1 MFTPVIGLWAKC
13 TDHFPYLFC
22 LATAGGKLKLD
33 LNKIAEAVIIAV
45 IVGAIVGWS
54 IRPVLDNLLDKIINV
69 EDKITHVEQ
78 RVDKIYEDIYAPSI
92 PEARNKGED

>member
-1 MFTPVIGLWAKC
+1 MFIPIAGLWAKC
-13 TDHFPYLFC
+13 GDHFPYLFC
-22 LATAGGKLKLD
+22 IASAGKLKLD

-54 IRPVLDNLLDKIINV
+54 IRPALDILL
-69 EDKITHVEQ
+69 DKITHVEQ

-92 PEARNKGED
+92 PEVKK